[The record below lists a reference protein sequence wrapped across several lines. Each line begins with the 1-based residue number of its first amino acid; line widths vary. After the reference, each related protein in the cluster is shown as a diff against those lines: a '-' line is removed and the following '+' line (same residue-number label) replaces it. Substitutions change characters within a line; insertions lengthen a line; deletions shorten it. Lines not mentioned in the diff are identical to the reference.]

1 MKISD
6 TQREIFRQG
15 ASLLADVE
23 EVSAALDNAIK
34 ERNEDQALHNE
45 WIFYLQERQREL
57 YEEAHEK
64 TRGRP

>member
-6 TQREIFRQG
+6 TQREIFKQG
-15 ASLLADVE
+15 AALLLDVE
-23 EVSAALDNAIK
+23 EVSAALDAAVK
-34 ERNEDQALHNE
+34 EKNEDQAWHNE

-57 YEEAHEK
+57 YAEAHEK